1 MLDSISKGGHY
12 ECFIITANV
21 LWEALEMTGPE
32 HPNGFMTGIT
42 KGVNLE
48 SAAGNATSLS
58 GKF

>member
-1 MLDSISKGGHY
+1 MPLTACQPFLDRVNRQLH
-12 ECFIITANV
+12 
-21 LWEALEMTGPE
+21 LEALEMTGPE